1 MDNSAPVVRF
11 RPDRRIT
18 VAAAAGAVVLALLA
32 LVADDGPSRLL
43 FGIGVVLL
51 AANAISDVVF
61 SPRVVASADGVEL
74 RSPSVRVQLPW
85 SRIEAVRVDT
95 RARLGLRSTTLEV
108 DASEVLA
115 VFSRRT
121 LATEP
126 EEAAALINA
135 FRPPGEWPGDQPR
148 GSET

>member
-108 DASEVLA
+108 DAGEVLA

-135 FRPPGEWPGDQPR
+135 FRPPGHQGR
-148 GSET
+148 SEPS